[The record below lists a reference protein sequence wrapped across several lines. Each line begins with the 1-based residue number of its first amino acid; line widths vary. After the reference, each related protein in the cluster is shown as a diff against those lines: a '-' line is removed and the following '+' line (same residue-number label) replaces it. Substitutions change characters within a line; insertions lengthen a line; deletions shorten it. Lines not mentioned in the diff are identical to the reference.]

1 MRRDKRSSKPAKP
14 AAAQPTA
21 DVEADFRSA
30 RTALNEGAFDGA
42 IDGFRK
48 MLEAVP
54 NHANALSGLGNALA
68 MSGRGAEALK
78 VLRQARD
85 AARMDPIV
93 QYEVGHGFV
102 ELRRFDD
109 AALAFQAAVIASPSF
124 GAGLLR
130 MSHCLVELGRESE
143 AKSMLDR
150 ALLLEP
156 LSAPGWY
163 ELHRAVFDDKD
174 LRPAVDA
181 LTRAVTSDPTHRAAR
196 FAFGVALDLTGDVK
210 AAEQQFAIVLS
221 EKRTF
226 AGAVESYRYAKEHR
240 GPSTRFFAT
249 TYRTLRFALDQTSI
263 EGLSIELGVSRG
275 ASARVIAQADPTRT
289 LHGFD
294 SFQGLPEAWGGM
306 PRGAHSTGGEAPELP
321 TNVELHIGLFQDTL
335 APFARAHEGPIRFL
349 HLDCDLYSATKLA
362 FDAFVWRFIPG
373 TIVVFDDYFLNEAW
387 REGELKA
394 FQEAVQRYGWKY
406 EYLAFSLITGQAVI
420 RIS

>member
-1 MRRDKRSSKPAKP
+1 MRRNRRSSKPAKP
-14 AAAQPTA
+14 AVVAPSD
-21 DVEADFRSA
+21 DVDADFRSA
-30 RTALNEGAFDGA
+30 RTALSEGAFDGA

-68 MSGRGAEALK
+68 MSGRGVEAFK

-85 AARMDPIV
+85 AARMDPMV
-93 QYEVGHGFV
+93 QYEVGHGFM

-124 GAGLLR
+124 GAALLKL
-130 MSHCLVELGRESE
+130 SHCLVEVGRESE
-143 AKSMLDR
+143 AKPMLER

-174 LRPAVDA
+174 LHPAVDA
-181 LTRAVTSDPTHRAAR
+181 LTRAVTSDPAHRAAR
-196 FAFGVALDLTGDVK
+196 FAFGVALDLTGEAK
-210 AAEQQFAIVLS
+210 AAEQQFAMVLS
-221 EKRTF
+221 DKGVF
-226 AGAVESYRYAKEHR
+226 GGAVDSYRYAKEHR
-240 GPSTRFFAT
+240 VPSTRFFAT
-249 TYRTLRFALDQTSI
+249 THRTLRFALEQTSI
-263 EGLSIELGVSRG
+263 EGLTIELGVSHG
-275 ASARVIAQADPTRT
+275 ASARFIAQADLTRT

-294 SFQGLPEAWGGM
+294 SFQGLPEASGGL
-306 PRGAHSTGGEAPELP
+306 PRGAHSTRGEAPELP
-321 TNVELHIGLFQDTL
+321 ANVDLHVGLFADTL

-349 HLDCDLYSATKLA
+349 HVDCDLYSATKLA

-373 TIVVFDDYFLNEAW
+373 TIVVFDDYFVNQHW
-387 REGELKA
+387 REGEFKA

-406 EYLAFSLITGQAVI
+406 EYLAFSLLTGQAVV